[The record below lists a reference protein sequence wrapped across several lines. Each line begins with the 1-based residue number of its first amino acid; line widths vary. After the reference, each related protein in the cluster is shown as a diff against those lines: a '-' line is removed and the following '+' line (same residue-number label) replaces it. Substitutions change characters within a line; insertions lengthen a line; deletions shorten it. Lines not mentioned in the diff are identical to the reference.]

1 MNYKYVSKDFHMS
14 VLKDKDILKVK
25 ILKNILLN
33 TNNETDNGKLKIL
46 IYHFLVKCNSA
57 FHFYVYANFIW
68 ILLIK

>member
-1 MNYKYVSKDFHMS
+1 MS

-57 FHFYVYANFIW
+57 FHFYVYANFI
-68 ILLIK
+68 